1 MNSLD
6 TNILIYA
13 ANSSAPE
20 HGKALA
26 VVETMLAHPAD
37 WILAD
42 QVLWEFYKAL
52 RHPRILQKPRS
63 AAQAAAQVRFL
74 REQSGVACCAYEL
87 DHFPEVL
94 QCLESGKFPYQRTHD
109 ALLGIT
115 LRRHGVTDFYTRN
128 ERDFVDAGLPR
139 IINPIDG

>member
-20 HGKALA
+20 HGRALA
-26 VVETMLAHPAD
+26 VVQAMLGHPGE

-42 QVLWEFYKAL
+42 QVLWEFYRAL

-63 AAQAAAQVRFL
+63 AAQAAAHLRFL
-74 REQSGVACCAYEL
+74 REESGIACCAYEL
-87 DHFPEVL
+87 PHFAEVL
-94 QCLESGKFPYQRTHD
+94 ECLGRSRFPYQRTHD

-115 LRRHGVTDFYTRN
+115 LRRHGVTTFYTRN
-128 ERDFVDAGLPR
+128 ERDFTDVGLPT
-139 IINPIDG
+139 IVNPID